1 MCGIAG
7 TIYSKKF
14 TKGIFVNDK
23 KFISQINAYKNQKI
37 NSKQLLKTAWQYKSN
52 VNFLRYFRDPE
63 EKLKIK
69 KITKLFLELQNYKTK
84 IIKNIN
90 KNEFLQE
97 YENQQIELNDIKDC
111 YWFLNNEL
119 NKFSN
124 QINFISKNKIK
135 DISDEAVIFYKKLQ
149 TVINSIDNRLELR
162 GRDSLGLSIQI
173 ISDGKEKKVDIF
185 ERSKISIHKLKYK
198 KKNIYNF
205 TFKTSSSIG
214 ELGDNAKKIINSIK
228 NCEQL
233 SQLINNSHIENAS
246 IMAHTRWASVG
257 DVNLINTHPI
267 TLWGNGNKNHTSGIL
282 NGDIYNYEALIE
294 KAKNR
299 HTMQFNKKI
308 ETDCLVIPATIVN
321 EKTFNERKLSKIC
334 NEYRGSFALAV
345 QNFLNPSNLFL
356 CKKGNQGLYLGFSE
370 DSVMF
375 ASDVY
380 GLVETCSSFM
390 PIDSDIIVNL
400 DSKKNISLKT
410 NKIKSYDTINNKNNF
425 LKITEARKT
434 NITTR
439 DIDKKN
445 YKFFL
450 EKEIFDTEDIV
461 DRTIGRYLQ
470 ENTVS
475 KKNLKDHFIFQQN
488 EVPREIVSKILNRS
502 INKIIITGMGT
513 CYTASVAI
521 SMYMRKILRKF
532 RQDINVEPH
541 IASEGSAF
549 YLSNNMRDTLVIV
562 IAQSGTTIDTNVY
575 VQMAKDRGASSL
587 AIANKREG
595 DVTFIVDGTLYIGD
609 GRDIEIAVPSTKT
622 YTAQVILGYLLALYL
637 ASNLKLKKSEK
648 LFLFEEIKKISFAR
662 ELVKK
667 SLLELGD
674 YKKYEKISLKSREY
688 NSWYLLQDESY
699 SSVCVGEIRIK
710 FSENCYQSVP
720 YLNVWDALNYNISS
734 SFLTY
739 VSSINPNYIINN
751 INKILK
757 RKNFLVLI
765 SPYKINEKNLINRKY
780 FFHIKIPHS
789 DEHLS
794 VIPTIIAG
802 QFFSMYL
809 AIYLDNR
816 KLLFK
821 EIIKNL
827 NKNKNLEESWN
838 NLKSHVNK
846 ENFNQGFTYEHFHK
860 LNNLYNK
867 FCETKFSIK
876 SKSKKDLKKYLN
888 FLEEHSRRTV
898 DTVKHQ
904 AKTITV
910 GAIRNSSGLTALGS
924 KDLYEYSEIINN
936 SDKMQNIKREYNE
949 IINKLFTKKLENR
962 VYEKLN
968 YKKEILI
975 HYDEI
980 DESHAYN
987 LVNFLNDK
995 SQFGQNN
1002 IFVRLAQP
1010 YDLNDHKSVLPGT
1023 FHLLITSKKSL
1034 KKLKKIDS
1042 SQQETFFF
1050 SEKVKK
1056 MFNIIIKNNLN
1067 AQQALW
1073 TFFLSIFIN
1082 RIIIRIY
1089 DLRHYEQEIKK
1100 NLLNYINLRKVVFEM
1115 SHQIKNKLFKRNN
1128 YEAIELFLSKRN
1140 WKCVGSGINYNI
1152 AKDAA
1157 KRIIRETNKACA
1169 FDVLENHKH
1178 IDISAESVILVFL
1191 SNIRRPGYAEDAL
1204 AEVEKIISHNNF
1216 PIIITDFD
1224 DTRYDNLKIK
1234 DKTYHSEER
1243 YIQVPVI
1250 KIPRSNELN
1259 SFISS
1264 LLFTQEFIL
1273 MIKKKL
1279 KDKKNN
1285 YISHTNP
1292 TLTNLQ

>member
-23 KFISQINAYKNQKI
+23 KLIYQIKAYENKKI
-37 NSKQLLKTAWQYKSN
+37 NSKKLLEIAWQYKSN
-52 VNFLRYFRDPE
+52 VNFLRYCRDSK
-63 EKLKIK
+63 EKFKIK
-69 KITKLFLELQNYKTK
+69 KIIKLFLELKNSK
-84 IIKNIN
+84 IKMIKNIN
-90 KNEFLQE
+90 KNELLQE
-97 YENQQIELNDIKDC
+97 YKNEQIELNDIKDC
-111 YWFLNNEL
+111 YWFLNNEI
-119 NKFSN
+119 NKLSN

-135 DISDEAVIFYKKLQ
+135 YISNEAIIFYKKLQ

-162 GRDSLGLSIQI
+162 GRDSLGVSIQI
-173 ISDGKEKKVDIF
+173 ISDGKEKNIDSLEK
-185 ERSKISIHKLKYK
+185 SKFSIQKLKYK

-205 TFKTSSSIG
+205 TFKTCSSIG
-214 ELGDNAKKIINSIK
+214 ELGDNAKKIINLIK

-233 SQLINNSHIENAS
+233 TQLVNDNHIENAS

-257 DVNLINTHPI
+257 DVNLFNTHPI
-267 TLWGNGNKNHTSGIL
+267 TLWENRKKNYTSSIL
-282 NGDIYNYEALIE
+282 NGDIYNYETLIE
-294 KAKNR
+294 KAKDR
-299 HTMQFNKKI
+299 YTMRFNKKI
-308 ETDCLVIPATIVN
+308 ETDCLAIPATTVN
-321 EKTFNERKLSKIC
+321 EKTLNERKLSNIC
-334 NEYRGSFALAV
+334 NEYQGSFAIAI

-370 DSVMF
+370 DGVMF

-390 PIDSDIIVNL
+390 PIDSDIIVSL
-400 DSKKNISLKT
+400 DAKKNISLKT
-410 NKIKSYDTINNKNNF
+410 NKIKTYDMINKKTNF
-425 LKITEARKT
+425 LKISEARKT

-470 ENTVS
+470 EDIVS
-475 KKNLKDHFIFQQN
+475 KNNFKDHFIFQQN
-488 EVPREIVSKILNRS
+488 EVPKEIVSKILNHS

-521 SMYMRKILRKF
+521 SMYMRKILRRF

-637 ASNLKLKKSEK
+637 ASNLKLQKSGK
-648 LFLFEEIKKISFAR
+648 LFLLEEIKKISFAR

-720 YLNVWDALNYNISS
+720 YLNVWDALNYNITH

-739 VSSINPNYIINN
+739 VSNINSDYIVNY

-765 SPYKINEKNLINRKY
+765 SPYVINEKNLVNSKY
-780 FFHIKIPHS
+780 FFHIRIPHS

-809 AIYLDNR
+809 AIYLDQR
-816 KLLFK
+816 KVLFK
-821 EIIKNL
+821 EMINSL
-827 NKNKNLEESWN
+827 SANKNFEENWN
-838 NLKSHVNK
+838 NLKSFVNK
-846 ENFNQGFTYEHFHK
+846 GNFNQGFTYKHFHK
-860 LNNLYNK
+860 LNNLYKK
-867 FCETKFSIK
+867 FCESEFNNK
-876 SKSKKDLKKYLN
+876 SKSKKSLKMYLN

-910 GAIRNSSGLTALGS
+910 GAIRNSSALTTLGS
-924 KDLYEYSEIINN
+924 KDLYEQSEINEN
-936 SDKMQNIKREYNE
+936 SDKIKKIKKEYNK
-949 IINKLFTKKLENR
+949 IFNKLFTKKLENR
-962 VYEKLN
+962 MNKKLN
-968 YKKEILI
+968 NKKEILI
-975 HYDEI
+975 HYDNI

-995 SQFGQNN
+995 SQPSQNN
-1002 IFVRLAQP
+1002 LFVRLAQP
-1010 YDLNDHKSVLPGT
+1010 YDLNDSKNILPGT
-1023 FHLLITSKKSL
+1023 FHLIITSKKNF
-1034 KKLKKIDS
+1034 KTLKKINS

-1050 SEKVKK
+1050 SEKVKN
-1056 MFNIIIKNNLN
+1056 MLNIIIKNNLN

-1073 TFFLSIFIN
+1073 TFFLSIFVDRVN
-1082 RIIIRIY
+1082 KKNY
-1089 DLRHYEQEIKK
+1089 DKNDYSLENKK
-1100 NLLNYINLRKVVFEM
+1100 NLLNYINLRNVIFEM
-1115 SHQIKNKLFKRNN
+1115 NHQIKNKLYKRNN
-1128 YEAIELFLSKRN
+1128 YDAIELFLSKRN

-1178 IDISAESVILVFL
+1178 IDISAESAILVFL
-1191 SNIRRPGYAEDAL
+1191 SNIRRPGYAEDAFS
-1204 AEVEKIISHNNF
+1204 EVEKIISHNNF

-1279 KDKKNN
+1279 RDKKNKF
-1285 YISHTNP
+1285 ISLTNP
-1292 TLTNLQ
+1292 TFTNL